1 MIYKIIKIGNN
12 FYASEIDDILD
23 DRKITEQQIYNG
35 NIVIFAD
42 DLDCVKRELKIS
54 NIEIVDDEE

>member
-23 DRKITEQQIYNG
+23 DRKITEQQIDNG

-42 DLDCVKRELKIS
+42 DLECVKRELKIS

>member
-42 DLDCVKRELKIS
+42 DLECVKRELKIS